1 MSIVNLATGCF
12 SILMA
17 ANIEFISISVN
28 FDTMPID
35 RSLTLN
41 FKLSKKGYDPLHVCE
56 VGVYL
61 PETCSVRPFILAGK
75 KASLV
80 EANPVMVE
88 KIREAFKDYPQ
99 TRIFP
104 FAVGDKPGM
113 LTLYNRGA
121 STFIE
126 NVESP
131 AMVNDQYT
139 KSDNDRF
146 EVEAKTFD
154 QMDDGTIDILCI
166 DIEGAEWFVLSHLV
180 SKPKMISVET
190 HGKYYLNPNLSK
202 IESWM
207 KERGYE
213 KWYKDKS
220 DTVYVQTHSIPV
232 SFFEK
237 IELAFINI
245 YLMARRLKGLLR
257 SNKN

>member
-1 MSIVNLATGCF
+1 MSF
-12 SILMA
+12 
-17 ANIEFISISVN
+17 
-28 FDTMPID
+28 D
-35 RSLTLN
+35 RSLTLSL
-41 FKLSKKGYDPLHVCE
+41 KLQKKEYEPSHVCE

-61 PETCSVRPFILAGK
+61 PETCSVRPFILKGK

-88 KIREAFKDYPQ
+88 KIRTSFKTYPN
-99 TRIFP
+99 TKVFP
-104 FAVGDKPGM
+104 YAVAEKPGKI
-113 LTLYNRGA
+113 TLYNRGA
-121 STFIE
+121 STFIDS
-126 NVESP
+126 VESP
-131 AMVNDQYT
+131 ALVNDKYT
-139 KSDNDRF
+139 KSDRDRF

-154 QMDDGTIDILCI
+154 QLDDGTIDLLCI
-166 DIEGAEWFVLSHLV
+166 DIEGAEWFVLSTLV
-180 SKPKMISVET
+180 SKPNLISVET

-237 IELAFINI
+237 IELTFINI
-245 YLMARRLKGLLR
+245 YLMARRLKGLLK